1 MEFIWKYKRTWAVLA
16 ILTAVVVI
24 LFTIFG
30 GVAEEEVVMKGK
42 VEPKR
47 INLSFNMEYP
57 IEKMY
62 AKVGDHVHRGDVLGV
77 LQMEDLRIQ
86 ADTAKK
92 NISIYEAELRD
103 LNTDTETKKAAYSK
117 LTGLRADLLL
127 KEKFLRQGRIVS
139 PIDGVVSLRL
149 QEPGDMAVAM
159 QPVYYLEVPNSKCVR
174 AYAEEAYVRKLT
186 KGMKVEVMT
195 EIMPMM
201 TVEGKIASVAT
212 EEETLPEEW
221 ANTTGATKGYKVL
234 VDVQDKKDLLHYGMD
249 VLVIIR

>member
-1 MEFIWKYKRTWAVLA
+1 MEFIWNHKRTWAVLA

-30 GVAEEEVVMKGK
+30 GAAEEEVVMKGK

-57 IEKMY
+57 IKEMY
-62 AKVGDHVHRGDVLGV
+62 VQVGDEVHRGDVLGV
-77 LQMEDLRIQ
+77 LQMEDLKVQ
-86 ADTAKK
+86 AETAKK
-92 NISIYEAELRD
+92 NISIYEAELNSTNSD
-103 LNTDTETKKAAYSK
+103 AEMKKVAYSK
-117 LTGLRADLLL
+117 LNGLRADLLL

-159 QPVYYLEVPNSKCVR
+159 QPVYYVEVLNSKCVR
-174 AYAEEAYVRKLT
+174 AYAEEAYVKRLAR
-186 KGMKVEVMT
+186 GMKVEVMT

-201 TVEGKIASVAT
+201 TVEGNIASVAT
-212 EEETLPEEW
+212 EAEDLPDEW
-221 ANTTGATKGYKVL
+221 VKATGATKGYEVL
-234 VDVQDKKDLLHYGMD
+234 VDVQDKNDRLHYGMD
-249 VLVIIR
+249 VLVIVR

>member
-1 MEFIWKYKRTWAVLA
+1 MEFIWNHKRTWAVLA

-30 GVAEEEVVMKGK
+30 GAAEEEVVMKGK

-57 IEKMY
+57 IKEMY
-62 AKVGDHVHRGDVLGV
+62 VQVGDEVHRGDVLGV
-77 LQMEDLRIQ
+77 LQMEELKAQ
-86 ADTAKK
+86 AETAKK
-92 NISIYEAELRD
+92 NISTYEAELNSTNSD
-103 LNTDTETKKAAYSK
+103 AETKKVAYSK
-117 LTGLRADLLL
+117 LNGLRADLLL

-159 QPVYYLEVPNSKCVR
+159 QPVYYVEVLNSKCVR
-174 AYAEEAYVRKLT
+174 AYAEEAYVKRLAR
-186 KGMKVEVMT
+186 GMKVEVMT

-201 TVEGKIASVAT
+201 TVEGNIASVAT
-212 EEETLPEEW
+212 EAEDLPEEW
-221 ANTTGATKGYKVL
+221 VKATGATKGYEVL
-234 VDVQDKKDLLHYGMD
+234 VDVQDKNDRLHYGMD
-249 VLVIIR
+249 VLVIVR